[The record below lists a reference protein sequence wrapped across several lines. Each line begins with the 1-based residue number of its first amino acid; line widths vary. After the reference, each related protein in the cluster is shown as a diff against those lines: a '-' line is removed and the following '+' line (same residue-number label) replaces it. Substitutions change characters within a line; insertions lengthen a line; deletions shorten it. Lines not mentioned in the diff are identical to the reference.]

1 MNYLVWMAMGML
13 LVVLYYICLD
23 IYIEKRVSRSIVE
36 EFLKPD
42 ENEPEDIRQTVEK
55 ISNILRKKYDL

>member
-1 MNYLVWMAMGML
+1 MAAGTL
-13 LVVLYYICLD
+13 FIVLYYICLD

-42 ENEPEDIRQTVEK
+42 ESDPEDIRETVEK